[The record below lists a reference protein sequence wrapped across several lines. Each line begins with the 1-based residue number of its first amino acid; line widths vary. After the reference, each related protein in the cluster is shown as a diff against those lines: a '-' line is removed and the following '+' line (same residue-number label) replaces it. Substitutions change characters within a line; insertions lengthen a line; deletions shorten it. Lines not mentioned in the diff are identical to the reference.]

1 MVIPEVQEP
10 VTRLEVEAVAEV
22 TPGSRPAWT
31 QGATPEPSG
40 RLSRLQRIERSIID
54 ARVQLGEA
62 EVTLRSVHAGLAL
75 EPMPTPVTLSTT
87 PTGRA
92 EVPGVP
98 EPLPPRFFDPTELY
112 RSLPLALVPRVAMAT
127 ALLLTGWWLAFG
139 LQAVLGSQRFHGAV
153 ASLAVTTG
161 RPASPPALATAAV
174 VTAAPAGSSAP
185 VGASI
190 DPARDEAVVIYERTS
205 PYPSFFGSI
214 SARDRHCLAE
224 AIYYEA
230 RGEPIAGQIAVAQ
243 VVLNR
248 TLAGSWPKAV
258 CQVTEQGVE
267 KGEKCQ
273 FSYACVKSALG
284 KPQGAAWDTARGLA
298 DELLAGGAW
307 LEEMVDATHFHRH
320 DLRPVWRLS
329 LEPVGRFGAHVFY
342 TSPTEN
348 RRPLSRLAGR

>member
-10 VTRLEVEAVAEV
+10 VKRLEAEAVAEV
-22 TPGSRPAWT
+22 TLGARPAWT
-31 QGATPEPSG
+31 QGSTLIPSD

-75 EPMPTPVTLSTT
+75 EPMPL
-87 PTGRA
+87 TGTATAGA
-92 EVPGVP
+92 EAAGAP
-98 EPLPPRFFDPTELY
+98 EMSPPRLFDPSELY
-112 RSLPLALVPRVAMAT
+112 RSLALALVPRVAMAA

-139 LQAVLGSQRFHGAV
+139 LQAVLGSQRFREAV
-153 ASLAVTTG
+153 ASLAVTNA
-161 RPASPPALATAAV
+161 RPAAPPALAAAAV
-174 VTAAPAGSSAP
+174 VTAAPAPLSIP
-185 VGASI
+185 IGASI

-205 PYPSFFGSI
+205 PYPSYFGSI

-230 RGEPIAGQIAVAQ
+230 RGEPVAGQIAVAQ

-248 TLAGSWPKAV
+248 TLAGNWPKSV

-273 FSYACVKSALG
+273 FSYACMKRALG
-284 KPQGAAWDTARGLA
+284 KPQGASWDNARGLA

-320 DLRPVWRLS
+320 DLKPVWRLS

-342 TSPTEN
+342 NSPTEN